1 MPLFSKPKLLIA
13 SDYAKEA
20 TMAIRGAERRVA
32 IVTTTLLADDVVS
45 EALVDALCDAA
56 RRGVSVSIGADSL
69 TYTEPKESVFAP
81 HKRQFRAR
89 NSLKLEKRLRDA
101 GAHFQWLGRLST
113 IGFAGRTHTKWC
125 VVDDIAFSFGG
136 VNLDKKSFMN
146 VDYMFRYDDADVAD
160 IIFIEHE
167 RILRSDKNNSATR
180 SRRHDIDKHT
190 TILIDGGL
198 FGDSIIYRRACSLAK
213 KSKRVILVSQYCPTG
228 RLARY
233 LKNAESSELY
243 FNHWR
248 KAKWLNRLIIRL
260 GMFFSKLT
268 TGYHR
273 RPYLHAKFIIFE
285 LKNGKKVAISGSHN
299 FLNGGVLLGT
309 REIAIETTDK
319 AIIKQLEKFFI
330 DYVV

>member
-1 MPLFSKPKLLIA
+1 
-13 SDYAKEA
+13 
-20 TMAIRGAERRVA
+20 
-32 IVTTTLLADDVVS
+32 
-45 EALVDALCDAA
+45 
-56 RRGVSVSIGADSL
+56 
-69 TYTEPKESVFAP
+69 
-81 HKRQFRAR
+81 
-89 NSLKLEKRLRDA
+89 
-101 GAHFQWLGRLST
+101 
-113 IGFAGRTHTKWC
+113 
-125 VVDDIAFSFGG
+125 
-136 VNLDKKSFMN
+136 
-146 VDYMFRYDDADVAD
+146 
-160 IIFIEHE
+160 
-167 RILRSDKNNSATR
+167 
-180 SRRHDIDKHT
+180 
-190 TILIDGGL
+190 LIDGGL

-233 LKNAESSELY
+233 IKNAESSELY

-260 GMFFSKLT
+260 GMFFSQLT